1 MKTATET
8 MRPPRLGVPLV
19 AKGFSEAELLDALY
33 ALERDRAMQLLD
45 GNRIEVVY
53 L

>member
-1 MKTATET
+1 